1 MRRATPIPTFCGNRT
16 LSPHVGSRPTRA
28 WVSANRA
35 CSDAIRMSQYS
46 VSSSPPVTA
55 APLIAPITGLVNG
68 GQRGEMSGSADC
80 PPSSL
85 RSSPAQN
92 TGSVPV
98 RMTTSTASS
107 VSASARAVKNWSRSA
122 ADNALRDCG
131 RFRVRVRTRSSV
143 WINRMSSV
151 ISATVVSPT
160 CRASTGLS
168 LRNVPK
174 HHRIARPRACG
185 DERGDRRGGAAVC
198 AQGQRHHPPVLGQ
211 CRGLRSRGGRSRGD
225 DGTAVRCTAATPPA
239 AEDLPAVASA
249 GDEMTQT
256 TTALKEWSAV
266 VHALLDGRQSVLL
279 RKGGIGEKR
288 FEVAAREFMLFP
300 TVAHSHAERVRPEFR
315 DFLTAAA
322 AASADDRVVLRAAA
336 KVVAALAVNRPDNIE
351 AIEDLHIRSAQSGRE
366 VRLDFR
372 PKHRL
377 AVLVVQAIPL
387 VEPVELARTPDYAG
401 CTSWVE
407 LPVVTPKLGTPVHD
421 DAALRRVAARVRDA
435 VG

>member
-68 GQRGEMSGSADC
+68 GQRGEMSGRADC

-107 VSASARAVKNWSRSA
+107 VSASARAAKNWSRSA

-131 RFRVRVRTRSSV
+131 GFKVRVRTRSSV

-174 HHRIARPRACG
+174 HHRIARPRASG

-239 AEDLPAVASA
+239 ADDLPPVASA
-249 GDEMTQT
+249 GDEMRET

-288 FEVAAREFMLFP
+288 FEVAARQLMLFP
-300 TVAHSHAERVRPEFR
+300 TGAHSHADRVRPEHQ
-315 DFLTAAA
+315 DLLAPAAA
-322 AASADDRVVLRAAA
+322 DSDTDHVVLRAGAN
-336 KVVAALAVNRPDNIE
+336 VVAAIAVSNPDGLADVE
-351 AIEDLHIRSAQSGRE
+351 SLHIWTGKSVRE
-366 VRLDFR
+366 DRLDFR
-372 PKHRL
+372 PRHRL
-377 AVLVVQAIPL
+377 I
-387 VEPVELARTPDYAG
+387 G
-401 CTSWVE
+401 
-407 LPVVTPKLGTPVHD
+407 
-421 DAALRRVAARVRDA
+421 
-435 VG
+435 